1 VTTTRVRPVFVFLI
15 ALTTGAVFAGGS
27 PQAQAPK
34 EPGTAVL
41 TGSALGAVTLD
52 HKAHTTT
59 HGAKCDACHHAS
71 KAEKPLKAPHEKCGN
86 CHTKSAT
93 PPMTTKL
100 QAAFHDPMAK
110 KGTCV
115 DCHQDA
121 IAKGSKK
128 APVKCA
134 DCHKKA

>member
-1 VTTTRVRPVFVFLI
+1 RPVFVFLI

-41 TGSALGAVTLD
+41 TGSARGAVTLH

-59 HGAKCDACHHAS
+59 PGAKSDAGHPPA
-71 KAEKPLKAPHEKCGN
+71 KAQKRQKTPHEKYGN
-86 CHTKSAT
+86 RPTKSAT

-100 QAAFHDPMAK
+100 QAAFHDPMTK